1 VVVQVS
7 RCCCF
12 DVWEGHGVM
21 MVVVMMVK
29 LAADDDG

>member
-1 VVVQVS
+1 MVVQVS

-12 DVWEGHGVM
+12 DVWEDHGIMM
-21 MVVVMMVK
+21 MVKMVK

>member
-12 DVWEGHGVM
+12 DVWEDYGVM
-21 MVVVMMVK
+21 MVVMKVK
-29 LAADDDG
+29 VAADDDG